1 MKMGLPSINEEA
13 SYHQLELPSGKKI
26 GIKPWRVKEEKELL
40 FAVEGIEDTMD
51 GKKEIIKFIRKC
63 VDNEQLFDILSN
75 TDYVF
80 LVAKL
85 RKLSKG
91 STIEYAYN
99 CTECNFRLEDTV
111 SLDNHLTVKKFNSAT
126 IKVRSDLIISIK
138 EVPFKMYDSLI
149 QTYTKVTEY
158 NYNYVL
164 NSIES
169 IAYKGQVYEEF
180 TQEDLIKFIDSL
192 GSNEFAD
199 MVKQINEAGAE
210 IKLEKTLKCG
220 KCKHENIVSFGD
232 LYYFLAF

>member
-1 MKMGLPSINEEA
+1 MGLPSINEEA

-26 GIKPWRVKEEKELL
+26 GIKPWRVREEKELL

-51 GKKEIIKFIRKC
+51 GKKEIVKFIRKC

-80 LVAKL
+80 IVAKL
-85 RKLSKG
+85 RRLSKG
-91 STIEYAYN
+91 STIEYSYN
-99 CTECNFRLEDTV
+99 CTECGFKLEDKV
-111 SLDNHLTVKKFNSAT
+111 SLETNLIVKNFKSDP
-126 IKVRSDLIISIK
+126 IKVRSDLIVSIK
-138 EVPFKMYDSLI
+138 EVPFKIYDNLI
-149 QTYTKVTEY
+149 QTYKKVTEY

-180 TQEDLIKFIDSL
+180 TQEDLIKFVDSL
-192 GSNEFAD
+192 GSNEFAE
-199 MVKQINEAGAE
+199 MVKQINDAGAE
-210 IKLEKTLKCG
+210 IKLEKSITCRHAKCM
-220 KCKHENIVSFGD
+220 HVNEVSFGD